1 MFIAVTIFQTMQYS
15 LYLMMGAVL
24 LFITWNYYKQEKTN
38 KSMSFFILS
47 MAFTLGIIFYILSQH
62 YVFSNRGVERSIFN
76 LIETGLRMFFIT

>member
-1 MFIAVTIFQTMQYS
+1 MFITVTMFQIMQYC

-24 LFITWNYYKQEKTN
+24 LFITWNHYKQEKTN

>member
-1 MFIAVTIFQTMQYS
+1 MFITVTIFQIMQYS
-15 LYLMMGAVL
+15 SYLMISAVL

>member
-24 LFITWNYYKQEKTN
+24 LFITWKYYKQEKTN

-47 MAFTLGIIFYILSQH
+47 MAFTLGIIFFILSQH
-62 YVFSNRGVERSIFN
+62 YVFSNCGVERSIFN

>member
-1 MFIAVTIFQTMQYS
+1 MFITVTMFQIMQYS

-62 YVFSNRGVERSIFN
+62 YVFSNRGVECSIFN